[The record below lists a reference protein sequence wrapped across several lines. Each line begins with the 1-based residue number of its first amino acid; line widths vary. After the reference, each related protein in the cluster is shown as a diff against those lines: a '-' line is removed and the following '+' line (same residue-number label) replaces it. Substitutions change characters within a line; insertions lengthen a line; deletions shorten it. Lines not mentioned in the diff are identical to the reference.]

1 MLLNSTQL
9 WTRGKPWHVEG
20 KWVISIA
27 YSISSISEFGSRACG
42 VNLPAW
48 KPYYSD
54 LYLKTTCYNVE
65 ALSRRTARSWLSR
78 CHFSR
83 LKGAAKISIRI
94 SITHVWRCVT
104 AFKEELPLQS
114 LQLDGLREVPT
125 VVSHRVCVN
134 DNFIC
139 DLCAR
144 LEHDCAV
151 IIRLQMHLRY
161 ACSSRQLDIPA
172 EFF

>member
-9 WTRGKPWHVEG
+9 WTRETMTRRGEMSKT
-20 KWVISIA
+20 A
-27 YSISSISEFGSRACG
+27 CSISSISEFGSRACG

-94 SITHVWRCVT
+94 SITHVWRRVT

-151 IIRLQMHLRY
+151 IISCRCIYDMLVPV
-161 ACSSRQLDIPA
+161 DN
-172 EFF
+172 